1 MVRRVRVSG
10 KAQVHA
16 RHLVTG
22 GCDTE
27 KNFIVAAIYHA
38 ETGSLEAQEF
48 RQYQVDA
55 LRAAEWFLSQKVEL
69 VVIESTA
76 NYHLLYYDTLRQ
88 QGVNITVINPM
99 VVKSL
104 LR

>member
-69 VVIESTA
+69 VVLKALPITIYSIT
-76 NYHLLYYDTLRQ
+76 TLF
-88 QGVNITVINPM
+88 VNRGSILP
-99 VVKSL
+99 
-104 LR
+104 